1 MKEKWQRGWQR
12 RDKDGEGKRERR
24 AKRDSSRAVFFIVAI
39 NRGRASFLR
48 GRRKKERERDE
59 RGARARKNGA
69 ILQNKRA
76 LQSIEN
82 QYRTSRPDAFFPGR
96 KRVYS
101 PNWSFLIFAP
111 DSSPLSSSLS
121 LPLTPS
127 FNSVALNGVPRGIF
141 RQICV
146 RRGVSAGIKLA
157 TPETRWIL
165 SVPLTGS
172 GNVLGKTILRPA
184 RYRPPRFARS
194 GINIS
199 VDVRYDSGIST
210 VWLFKPIRVCTR
222 VRGLVARCWFGERVC
237 SFSDCVAISAWMDFW
252 LIGVPRGSIIV
263 ATLNVLLSGENYGV
277 GYIATMIYFSYWKIR
292 IFSNF
297 NPCLGSDANPGSEFF
312 LLG

>member
-1 MKEKWQRGWQR
+1 MARFYKIKEHC
-12 RDKDGEGKRERR
+12 
-24 AKRDSSRAVFFIVAI
+24 SRSRI
-39 NRGRASFLR
+39 NIELR
-48 GRRKKERERDE
+48 GP
-59 RGARARKNGA
+59 
-69 ILQNKRA
+69 
-76 LQSIEN
+76 
-82 QYRTSRPDAFFPGR
+82 TPFFPGVNVFTAQTDR
-96 KRVYS
+96 S
-101 PNWSFLIFAP
+101 LFLLRTRPPFP
-111 DSSPLSSSLS
+111 RSLS

-210 VWLFKPIRVCTR
+210 VWLSKPIRVCTR
-222 VRGLVARCWFGERVC
+222 VRDLVARCWFGERVC

-252 LIGVPRGSIIV
+252 LIGVPRASIIV

-277 GYIATMIYFSYWKIR
+277 GYIATMIYFSYRKIR

-297 NPCLGSDANPGSEFF
+297 NPCLGSDADLGSEFF